1 MKQVKGSRGWIAAAF
16 AILFTVGLIAV
27 QTKAAIGELLNGRIP
42 LGTALA
48 VPVEEGARTARSLTD
63 AEVSRMSS
71 RQLAAYVFENHGCKT
86 CHTPGKQGK
95 FGLTDHGK
103 EVSMSSLGCISLLTA
118 MSTTSQEKTGN
129 STSAQNYK
137 AASFAQFGC
146 VRCHETTGGLTKYGA
161 LLKSRHMTCPD
172 VERIMSQR

>member
-1 MKQVKGSRGWIAAAF
+1 MVWIGKRLANRDTWLVWFSMLLVATNVSPAAQSLTQSSSTRA
-16 AILFTVGLIAV
+16 
-27 QTKAAIGELLNGRIP
+27 
-42 LGTALA
+42 
-48 VPVEEGARTARSLTD
+48 ARSLTD

-86 CHTPGKQGK
+86 CHTPGKHGK
-95 FGLTDHGK
+95 FSLTDHGK

-118 MSTTSQEKTGN
+118 MRTTSQEKTGN

-146 VRCHETTGGLTKYGA
+146 VRCHETTGGKLGLTEYGA

-172 VERIMSQR
+172 VERMMSQR